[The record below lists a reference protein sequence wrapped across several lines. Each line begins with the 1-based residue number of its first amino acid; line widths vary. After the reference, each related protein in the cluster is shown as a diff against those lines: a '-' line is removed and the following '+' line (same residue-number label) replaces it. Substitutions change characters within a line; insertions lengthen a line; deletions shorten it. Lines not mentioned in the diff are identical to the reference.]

1 MRNANIE
8 LLRIVSMVL
17 IVLFHFSVHGTWPEG
32 GPLASDTAVEM
43 LSFGGKLGVNCF
55 VLITGYFMVH
65 GHLKVQS
72 LLRVMLQTW
81 FYSFAI
87 LAISAIAQPD
97 LVTPERLREAVTPI
111 TSGEYWF
118 ITCYLALMEVG
129 PYGGLTGSLQIHARK
144 MSGALYSSTRSNI
157 SRGAPQMGHM

>member
-97 LVTPERLREAVTPI
+97 LVTPERLREAVTP
-111 TSGEYWF
+111 SPRES
-118 ITCYLALMEVG
+118 
-129 PYGGLTGSLQIHARK
+129 TGSSRAIWRSWWRAR
-144 MSGALYSSTRSNI
+144 SSTFCTGIWATVDAEVSW
-157 SRGAPQMGHM
+157 SSAS

>member
-87 LAISAIAQPD
+87 LAISAHRPS
-97 LVTPERLREAVTPI
+97 P
-111 TSGEYWF
+111 TSSRPNG
-118 ITCYLALMEVG
+118 C
-129 PYGGLTGSLQIHARK
+129 AR
-144 MSGALYSSTRSNI
+144 
-157 SRGAPQMGHM
+157 P